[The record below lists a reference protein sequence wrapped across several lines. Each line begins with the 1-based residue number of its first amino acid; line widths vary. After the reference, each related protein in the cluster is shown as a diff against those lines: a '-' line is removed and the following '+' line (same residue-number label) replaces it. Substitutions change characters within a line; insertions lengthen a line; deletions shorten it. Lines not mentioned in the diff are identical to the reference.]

1 MHKRIGI
8 CLFVIMAGFFVMQ
21 YGGKEVSPKPA
32 IIPTILGYNHILIVE
47 VSEPAPMLRYHHH
60 NRGQYIAMI
69 PQIKYKITGQA
80 GIYKEYRVCNFIVGR
95 YYYYD
100 TSAITLLW
108 LALPFMI
115 AIWYHNKYI
124 L

>member
-1 MHKRIGI
+1 MYKRIGI
-8 CLFVIMAGFFVMQ
+8 CLFVIMAGLAVMQ
-21 YGGKEVSPKPA
+21 YGGKEAPQKPA
-32 IIPTILGYNHILIVE
+32 IIPTILGYNHVLIVE
-47 VSEPAPMLRYHHH
+47 ISKPIPVLRYHHH
-60 NRGQYIAMI
+60 NRGKYIAMI
-69 PQIKYKITGQA
+69 PQIKYKITGKT
-80 GIYKEYRVCNFIVGR
+80 GIYKEYRVCDFIPGK

-108 LALPFMI
+108 LALPFII